1 MYLENI
7 KTSGDVKKLN
17 IAELNALSKEIRELL
32 IDTVSKN
39 GGHLA
44 SNLGAVE
51 LTLAMHKVFDFP
63 SDKVVFDVGHQCYV
77 HKLLTGRQNDFLSLR
92 KKDGLAGFP
101 KIRESEFDFFNSGH
115 SSNSLSVALGLKRG
129 SLLKGEKNNV
139 IAFIGDGSFGGGMV
153 YEAINDISNDNL
165 KDNIIII
172 LNDNEMSISKNKSSI
187 SRYLE
192 KLRLNS
198 SYINVKDKLRESLS
212 GIPVLERA
220 AKGIKN
226 IARKAVS
233 GGEMFEGLG
242 IKYYGPVDGHDLNEL
257 IRIFEGVKHINKP
270 VLIHTV
276 TKKGKGYPPAEANPE
291 KFHGISPFDIKTG
304 EVAGKKTDFSSVFG
318 EALLKIAGSNDR
330 VVAVTAAMPSGT
342 GLCKFE
348 KKYPER
354 FFDVGIC
361 EEHGVSMC
369 AGLALSGM
377 IPVFAIYSS
386 FLQRSYDQLITDIC
400 AMNLHA
406 VFCIDRAGIVGA
418 DGETHQGI
426 FDISYLNSIPG
437 MTVLSPADFKEL
449 EAMLSYAVNEHKGP
463 IAIRYPRGG
472 EGAAVLDCP
481 PVEYKKSVL
490 LKKGEALTIV
500 AEGKMVNTALGV
512 ADRLLKL
519 GKSSDVINIRFIK
532 PLDTDKIKS
541 SVAKTGRLLVIEEGL
556 KSGGLG
562 ESILSALSGM
572 KFEFI
577 GKGICDT
584 FVEHGE
590 YGELIKMLG
599 LDEESIFEEVKEVF
613 GF

>member
-1 MYLENI
+1 
-7 KTSGDVKKLN
+7 
-17 IAELNALSKEIRELL
+17 
-32 IDTVSKN
+32 
-39 GGHLA
+39 
-44 SNLGAVE
+44 
-51 LTLAMHKVFDFP
+51 
-63 SDKVVFDVGHQCYV
+63 
-77 HKLLTGRQNDFLSLR
+77 
-92 KKDGLAGFP
+92 
-101 KIRESEFDFFNSGH
+101 
-115 SSNSLSVALGLKRG
+115 
-129 SLLKGEKNNV
+129 
-139 IAFIGDGSFGGGMV
+139 
-153 YEAINDISNDNL
+153 
-165 KDNIIII
+165 
-172 LNDNEMSISKNKSSI
+172 
-187 SRYLE
+187 
-192 KLRLNS
+192 
-198 SYINVKDKLRESLS
+198 
-212 GIPVLERA
+212 
-220 AKGIKN
+220 
-226 IARKAVS
+226 
-233 GGEMFEGLG
+233 
-242 IKYYGPVDGHDLNEL
+242 
-257 IRIFEGVKHINKP
+257 
-270 VLIHTV
+270 
-276 TKKGKGYPPAEANPE
+276 
-291 KFHGISPFDIKTG
+291 
-304 EVAGKKTDFSSVFG
+304 
-318 EALLKIAGSNDR
+318 
-330 VVAVTAAMPSGT
+330 
-342 GLCKFE
+342 
-348 KKYPER
+348 
-354 FFDVGIC
+354 VGIC

-449 EAMLSYAVNEHKGP
+449 EAMLFYAVNEHKGP

-472 EGAAVLDCP
+472 EGASVLDCP

-590 YGELIKMLG
+590 YGELIKLLG